1 MFATRIAKYARHAAS
16 FMLHFAHGGLLVAGL
31 IVTLFIASRIANH
44 GVQGLSVGSLIGNSS
59 PSVAM
64 EELVPEV
71 EPVAVA
77 DSTPAKLSPDLQ
89 RVKGYIAKRY
99 QVSAV
104 ALEPLLAA
112 AQQTGR
118 SVGVDPLLLV
128 AVMAIESR
136 FNPFAES
143 PMGAQGLMQVI
154 PKWHPDKVDVKSD
167 KGAMFN
173 PDTNIRVGALVLKEY
188 IQSTGSIERA
198 LQQYNGSSDPA
209 TPYANKVMA
218 VKAQLSQAARS
229 GGRIVGV

>member
-1 MFATRIAKYARHAAS
+1 MFATRISKYARHAAS

-59 PSVAM
+59 PSVAV

-188 IQSTGSIERA
+188 IQSTGSVERA

>member
-44 GVQGLSVGSLIGNSS
+44 GVQGLSVSSLIGNSS
-59 PSVAM
+59 PSVAV

-188 IQSTGSIERA
+188 IQSTGSVERA

>member
-1 MFATRIAKYARHAAS
+1 
-16 FMLHFAHGGLLVAGL
+16 VAE
-31 IVTLFIASRIANH
+31 NP
-44 GVQGLSVGSLIGNSS
+44 S
-59 PSVAM
+59 PQ
-64 EELVPEV
+64 
-71 EPVAVA
+71 
-77 DSTPAKLSPDLQ
+77 LSPDLQ
-89 RVKGYIAKRY
+89 RVKTYVAKRY

-154 PKWHPDKVDVKSD
+154 PKWHPDKIDVKSD
-167 KGAMFN
+167 KGAMFD

-188 IQSTGSIERA
+188 IKSTGSVELA
-198 LQQYNGSSDPA
+198 LQKFNGSSDPSA
-209 TPYANKVMA
+209 PYANKVMA
-218 VKAQLSQAARS
+218 VKAQLSQAARN
-229 GGRIVGV
+229 GGRFVGA

>member
-1 MFATRIAKYARHAAS
+1 MFATRITKYARHAAS

-59 PSVAM
+59 PSVAV

-167 KGAMFN
+167 RSAMFD

-188 IQSTGSIERA
+188 IQATGSVQGA
-198 LQQYNGSSDPA
+198 LQRYNGSSDPSA
-209 TPYANKVMA
+209 LYANKVMA
-218 VKAQLSQAARS
+218 VKSQLSQAARS
-229 GGRIVGV
+229 GGKFVGV

>member
-31 IVTLFIASRIANH
+31 IVTLFVASRIANH
-44 GVQGLSVGSLIGNSS
+44 GVQGLSLGSLTGESS
-59 PSVAM
+59 ASAVID
-64 EELVPEV
+64 EPEV
-71 EPVAVA
+71 DVIQVAENP
-77 DSTPAKLSPDLQ
+77 SSQLSPDLQ
-89 RVKGYIAKRY
+89 RVKTYVAKRY

-154 PKWHPDKVDVKSD
+154 PKWHPDKIDVKSD
-167 KGAMFN
+167 KGAMFD

-188 IQSTGSIERA
+188 IQSTGSIEMA
-198 LQQYNGSSDPA
+198 LQKFNGSSDPSA
-209 TPYANKVMA
+209 PYANKVMA

-229 GGRIVGV
+229 GNRFVGV

>member
-1 MFATRIAKYARHAAS
+1 MFATRISKYARHAAS

-59 PSVAM
+59 PSVAV

-188 IQSTGSIERA
+188 IQSTGSVERA
-198 LQQYNGSSDPA
+198 LQQ
-209 TPYANKVMA
+209 
-218 VKAQLSQAARS
+218 
-229 GGRIVGV
+229 

>member
-31 IVTLFIASRIANH
+31 IVTLFVASRIANH
-44 GVQGLSVGSLIGNSS
+44 GVQGLSLGSLTGESS
-59 PSVAM
+59 ASAVID
-64 EELVPEV
+64 EPEV
-71 EPVAVA
+71 DVIQVAENP
-77 DSTPAKLSPDLQ
+77 SSQLSPDLQ
-89 RVKGYIAKRY
+89 RVKTYVAKRY

-154 PKWHPDKVDVKSD
+154 PKWHPDKIDVKSD
-167 KGAMFN
+167 KGAMFD

-188 IQSTGSIERA
+188 IKSTGSIEMA
-198 LQQYNGSSDPA
+198 LQKFNGSSDPSA
-209 TPYANKVMA
+209 PYANKVMA

-229 GGRIVGV
+229 GSRFVGV